1 MNSSNIFLKQIS
13 KRAIILALLSFFLL
27 NNSAV
32 FAQDGFKAGA
42 SFGVIA
48 SQVAGDGYGGFDK
61 AGLFGGLFVNTYT
74 SEKVSW
80 QMEINY
86 AQKGA
91 RRNPKTSEGDH
102 EFFLMRLNYID
113 VPLMVKVDY
122 KSFTF
127 EGGLYYGRLLNYHLE
142 NEDGEFSLA
151 KGSKDFKEYEIGA
164 LFGITF
170 HFTEQLLMNWRFNN
184 SIREI
189 REYDSGSS
197 YMLNTGYFNTYLSF
211 SLRYEFIK

>member
-1 MNSSNIFLKQIS
+1 MFIVCHLKKGIFL
-13 KRAIILALLSFFLL
+13 AF
-27 NNSAV
+27 V
-32 FAQDGFKAGA
+32 FCFSNQLFSQDGFKAGA

-61 AGLFGGLFVNTYT
+61 AGLFGGLFINTYT
-74 SEKVSW
+74 SENWSW

-91 RRNPKTSEGDH
+91 RKNPNTSEGDH

-113 VPLMVKVDY
+113 IPLMLKVDY

-127 EGGLYYGRLLNYHLE
+127 EGGLYYGRLLDYFLE
-142 NEDGEFSLA
+142 DEAGEFSLPE
-151 KGSKDFKEYEIGA
+151 GSNDFKNYDVGA
-164 LFGITF
+164 LLGITYN
-170 HFTEQLLMNWRFNN
+170 FTEQFLMNWRFNN
-184 SIREI
+184 SIHEI
-189 REYDSGSS
+189 RKYDSGSR
-197 YMLNTGYFNTYLSF
+197 YMLNTGYFNTYLNF